1 MSVAEKSN
9 TPDRKLLM
17 IPGPTECFQ
26 EVLSSMSEP
35 PPAHYMDDFVAIYDE
50 VITLLKQI
58 FGTRGDVFL
67 ITGSGSAGLE
77 ASIIS
82 LIEPGEKVIC
92 DEYYV
97 KFLQAIGAKPIMLER
112 IRGEAITAD
121 MVEKILQREQDVK
134 AIAIA
139 HNDTAQ
145 GLTNPID
152 EISEITK
159 KYGILLIVDAVSSLG
174 GIPIK
179 FDEWGID
186 VCSSGS
192 QKALS
197 IPPGLAPIAVSNH
210 AWEKIMNRKSPI
222 PSRYLNLLTYREA
235 RDLYGSWHPT
245 PFTTSP
251 TLVKAL
257 LVSLRKLMSEG
268 LEKVYERHAKIALA
282 VREAVKSAGFK
293 LLVKDE
299 KYSSNTVT
307 AVRWPDGYDYEKFWH
322 LLYNKYNVMIGN
334 PPVQWETWPIFK
346 DSFRIGH
353 MGRTAMPDHV
363 LSTLSAMEKAL
374 MEINYPV
381 RLGVMIEKA
390 ESILT

>member
-1 MSVAEKSN
+1 MSITEKSN
-9 TPDRKLLM
+9 IFRKLLM
-17 IPGPTECFQ
+17 IPGPSECFQ

-50 VITLLKQI
+50 VITLLKQV

-77 ASIIS
+77 ASITS
-82 LIEPGEKVIC
+82 LIEPGEKVIS
-92 DEYYV
+92 DEYYL
-97 KFLQAIGAKPIMLER
+97 KFLQAIGAKPIMLQR
-112 IRGEAITAD
+112 GRGEAITAD
-121 MVEKILQREQDVK
+121 MIEKILRREQDIC
-134 AIAIA
+134 AIAVA

-152 EISEITK
+152 EISEVAK
-159 KYGILLIVDAVSSLG
+159 KYSVLLIIDAVSSFG

-179 FDEWGID
+179 FDDWGID
-186 VCSSGS
+186 ICSSAS

-197 IPPGLAPIAVSNH
+197 IPPGLVPIAVSRY
-210 AWEKIMNRKSPI
+210 AWEKIMNRKNPI

-235 RDLYGSWHPT
+235 HEQYGSWHPT

-257 LVSLRKLMSEG
+257 LVSLRKLMAEG
-268 LEKVYERHAKIALA
+268 LNNVYERHAKTAMA

-293 LLVKDE
+293 LLVMDE

-307 AVRWPDGYDYEKFWH
+307 AVRWPDGYDYRKFWN
-322 LLYNKYNVMIGN
+322 LLYRKYNVMIGN
-334 PPVQWETWPIFK
+334 PPAQWEAWPIFK

-353 MGRTAMPDHV
+353 MGRTAMRDYV
-363 LSTLSAMEKAL
+363 LSTISAIEKAL
-374 MEINYPV
+374 IDINYPIKK
-381 RLGVMIEKA
+381 GVMTEMVEA
-390 ESILT
+390 ILT